1 MLSNYTCHMT
11 CFSMSIDKSMLDLG
25 INCMNADALNE
36 QINRLGLWSVIVVI
50 LSGVVAMVIP
60 LDAPGGY
67 TAVHADRVVW
77 LSANREVFIA
87 GWVNQIVAMFSLSAV
102 FFCGAWHLADRNPL
116 RAIIAALFVLMS
128 VVAFII
134 PKFIAVWTIP
144 LLADT
149 ITAGAVGATFA
160 DPLLRLLNVSV
171 PFSLYTSFDYLGF
184 WLYSVFALLAA
195 GPLYGARY
203 GASGNAKSGKI
214 AAVVLGAFGVIYQA
228 MLVALFLGAIAAVEI
243 ETYFLGASLLL
254 MVHVVA
260 MGFVFKKAMSSSS

>member
-1 MLSNYTCHMT
+1 MLN
-11 CFSMSIDKSMLDLG
+11 LG

-67 TAVHADRVVW
+67 TAVHADRVAW
-77 LSANREVFIA
+77 LSAHREVFIA

-149 ITAGAVGATFA
+149 ITAAAVGATFA

-195 GPLYGARY
+195 GPLYGA
-203 GASGNAKSGKI
+203 SGSTKSAKI